1 MSIIKSLDETTS
13 KAAKSGEDYVK
24 KTQKYYELK
33 IFQQISLLS
42 SYILKVAIIGSL
54 CVLGLI
60 FIAIAAATALG
71 NYFNDRALGHLSTGL
86 IFFLMI
92 ILIYFFRKY
101 IDKFIIKKL
110 SKTFFDK

>member
-13 KAAKSGEDYVK
+13 NAAQSGEDYVK

-33 IFQQISLLS
+33 IFQQISILS

-54 CVLGLI
+54 CILGLI
-60 FIAIAAATALG
+60 FLAIAGATALG
-71 NYFNDRALGHLSTGL
+71 NYFHDRALGHLCTGL
-86 IFFLMI
+86 IFFATI
-92 ILIYFFRKY
+92 ILIYLFRKY

-110 SKTFFDK
+110 SKTYFD